1 MDKRLDY
8 LTDYLLAI
16 DKNQVEAAQLFLF
29 SGATEVSL
37 EVFWGFSVFSVEL
50 FAAVPVEAAEELLHE
65 ALL

>member
-1 MDKRLDY
+1 
-8 LTDYLLAI
+8 LLLV
-16 DKNQVEAAQLFLF
+16 KNQVEAAQLFLL
-29 SGATEVSL
+29 SGAAEVSL